1 MGRILAP
8 AKSAPDLSTLMSREG
23 GSERVREEGKEGG
36 REGWSKGEREG
47 RKGEREAGRKE
58 GARKEGARKE
68 GGRKEG
74 YMTLPAR
81 KSFSTL
87 YSSPRESKKIAK

>member
-58 GARKEGARKE
+58 GARKEG
-68 GGRKEG
+68 GRKEG